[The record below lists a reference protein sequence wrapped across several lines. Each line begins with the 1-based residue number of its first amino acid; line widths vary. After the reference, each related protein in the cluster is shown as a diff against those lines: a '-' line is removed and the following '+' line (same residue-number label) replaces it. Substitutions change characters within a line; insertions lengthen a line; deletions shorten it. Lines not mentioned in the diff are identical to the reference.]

1 MTWTNYVT
9 SLAALQPF
17 LAIFAAFALPL
28 ISLLTKR
35 RRVWECFTLTIL
47 SINFVLSLI
56 VFYYVYNSS
65 CKPLL
70 YAFGS
75 WPPPIGIVYMIDR
88 GASLIGLLINGLV
101 LTAMIFS
108 IRYMEHENGTQ
119 WYYTLMLGFEAGM
132 LGCVYTGDIFNL
144 FVMLEVMSI
153 SAYGLVAFRRE
164 THEAVEA
171 AIKYAIVGTVATTA
185 YFIAVVFAYGSFGT
199 LNMADLA
206 LKLRG
211 LTLPVTGPPIGN
223 ILIGS
228 IMFLTLTFWALSLK
242 AALAPNHFWLPDAH
256 PAAPSP
262 ISALLSGIMV
272 KVAIFALMRYML
284 TIFRGAPSVIQIV
297 DLLNYALITM
307 GTLSTILGST
317 LMLVQRDIK
326 RLIAYGTIL
335 NIGYIAMGMGLANLS
350 GLVASLFHLVNHAV
364 GKALLFMAA
373 GAYIHAAGTR
383 SFDELAGVGRRMPLT
398 TTAYL
403 IGALALAGAPPLSC
417 FMSKLL
423 LFKAYLESGWLAPLI
438 VVIVLTSVFALMGYL
453 KVFYH
458 VYAKQPTRDISSINE
473 APMSMVAPLL
483 VLASLCIVLGVA
495 APIIVN
501 NVIVP
506 GALSLLN
513 TQDYVLVAQEAAEL
527 IMRGG

>member
-1 MTWTNYVT
+1 MTWTNYIAG
-9 SLAALQPF
+9 LAALQPF

-28 ISLLTKR
+28 ISLLAKR
-35 RRVWECFTLTIL
+35 RQIWECFTLTIL
-47 SINFVLSLI
+47 LINFALSLI
-56 VFYYVYNSS
+56 VFYYMYNFS

-75 WPPPIGIVYMIDR
+75 WPPPIGIVYTIDR

-108 IRYMEHENGTQ
+108 IRYMEHEGGTQ

-171 AIKYAIVGTVATTA
+171 AIKYAIVGSVATTI
-185 YFIAVVFAYGSFGT
+185 YFIAVIFAYGSFGT

-206 LKLRG
+206 LKLKDS
-211 LTLPVTGPPIGN
+211 TLPITGPPIGD

-228 IMFLTLTFWALSLK
+228 TVFLTLAFWALSLK
-242 AALAPNHFWLPDAH
+242 AAIAPNHFWLPDAH

-284 TIFRGAPSVIQIV
+284 TIFKGTIPTFPVV
-297 DLLNYALITM
+297 ELLNYTLITM
-307 GTLSTILGST
+307 GVLSTILGST

-335 NIGYIAMGMGLANLS
+335 NIGYIAMGVGLANLS
-350 GLVASLFHLVNHAV
+350 GLVASLFHIVNHAI

-373 GAYIHAAGTR
+373 GAYIHVTGSR
-383 SFDELAGVGRRMPLT
+383 DLDELTGVGRRMPF
-398 TTAYL
+398 TTAAYL
-403 IGALALAGAPPLSC
+403 VGALALAGAPPLSC

-423 LFKAYLESGWLAPLI
+423 LFKAYLESGWLAPLV

-458 VYAKQPTRDISSINE
+458 VYAKQPTRDISSVKE
-473 APMSMVAPLL
+473 APTLMVVPLL
-483 VLASLCIVLGVA
+483 VLASLCIVLGIA
-495 APIIVN
+495 APIIVD

-513 TQDYVLVAQEAAEL
+513 TQDYVLAAQEAAKL
-527 IMRGG
+527 IMEGG